1 MDSVPTAP
9 ERQHVGV
16 VTVLAALALGA
27 FVVFVFWVH
36 HGASRVEQVDE
47 PERALAAVVGRT
59 LDLDEGV
66 DRAPAWERRLYTALL
81 GGRADDLAQ
90 AIGWYEELEA
100 VSLDPTVDLH
110 LAILE
115 GEAGREGEPGRL
127 ARLRRRVA
135 EWQRRDGDFPVMA
148 GWIAAAYL
156 GVRPHGDPGL
166 EAELASAL
174 APGWFLDRLT
184 LVLAKRGGDAVLAKA
199 AEAALAARGE
209 RLLWRLRGFALA
221 QAAVVAVGALAA
233 LGLARRRRGDRA
245 RPGAAVFPPPWGGRE
260 GVVVLVRG
268 GALGALLMA
277 LFFLAPTGNDA
288 LRLALAAAANLA
300 FLPPI
305 LLARRRLL
313 QPAGLGLREGF
324 GLAAPG
330 RDLGSLAGVLLA
342 VLALGQAGQW
352 GIDAVAR
359 ALALSSHWTEWF
371 EPDLTWGGGAVVAVT
386 LVDVVVVTP
395 LFEELLFRG
404 LLFATLRRGLGAPGA
419 VVVSAAIFAV
429 AHGYG
434 ALGFA
439 SVFWSA
445 CLWAWAYEKTGSLW
459 PCIASHAIDNLAAS
473 LSVLLVL
480 RG

>member
-9 ERQHVGV
+9 ERRHVGV
-16 VTVLAALALGA
+16 ATVIAALALGA
-27 FVVFVFWVH
+27 FVVFVFWIH

-47 PERALAAVVGRT
+47 PERALATVVGRT

-100 VSLDPTVDLH
+100 LSADPIVDLH

-115 GEAGREGEPGRL
+115 GEAGRL

-148 GWIAAAYL
+148 GWLAVAYL
-156 GVRPHGDPGL
+156 GVPPHGDPGL
-166 EAELASAL
+166 EAEVASAL
-174 APGWFLDRLT
+174 APGWFRDRLT
-184 LVLAKRGGDAVLAKA
+184 LVLARRSGDAALAKA
-199 AEAALAARGE
+199 TDAALAARGE
-209 RLLWRLRGFALA
+209 RLRRRLRVFAVA

-233 LGLARRRRGDRA
+233 LGLARRRGDRA
-245 RPGAAVFPPPWGGRE
+245 RPGAAVFPPPWSGRE
-260 GVVVLVRG
+260 GVAVLVRG
-268 GALGALLMA
+268 GALGAVLMTGF
-277 LFFLAPTGNDA
+277 LLAPTGNVA

-300 FLPPI
+300 FLPAI
-305 LLARRRLL
+305 LLAQRRLL
-313 QPAGLGLREGF
+313 RPAGLGLREGF

-330 RDLGSLAGVLLA
+330 RDLGSLAGALLA

-352 GIDAVAR
+352 GIDTVAR
-359 ALALSSHWTEWF
+359 TLDLSSHWTEWF
-371 EPDLTWGGGAVVAVT
+371 EPDLAWGGRAVVAVT
-386 LVDVVVVTP
+386 LVDVVMLTP

-419 VVVSAAIFAV
+419 VVLSAAIFAL

-434 ALGFA
+434 VLGFA

-459 PCIASHAIDNLAAS
+459 PCIASHAVDNLAAS

>member
-16 VTVLAALALGA
+16 ANVLAALALGA

-36 HGASRVEQVDE
+36 HGATRVEQVDE
-47 PERALAAVVGRT
+47 PERALAVVVGRT

-81 GGRADDLAQ
+81 GARADDLAQ

-100 VSLDPTVDLH
+100 FSPDPTVDLH

-115 GEAGREGEPGRL
+115 GEAGRL

-148 GWIAAAYL
+148 GWLAVAYL
-156 GVRPHGDPGL
+156 GVPPHGDPGL

-174 APGWFLDRLT
+174 APGWFRDRLT
-184 LVLAKRGGDAVLAKA
+184 LVLARRSGDGALAKA
-199 AEAALAARGE
+199 TDGALAARGE
-209 RLLWRLRGFALA
+209 RLLRRLRAFAVA

-245 RPGAAVFPPPWGGRE
+245 RPGAAVFPPPWSGRE

-268 GALGALLMA
+268 GALGAVLMTG
-277 LFFLAPTGNDA
+277 FFLAPTGNVA

-300 FLPPI
+300 FLPAI
-305 LLARRRLL
+305 LLAHRRLL
-313 QPAGLGLREGF
+313 RPAGLGLREGF

-352 GIDAVAR
+352 GIDTVAR
-359 ALALSSHWTEWF
+359 TLDLSSHWTEWF
-371 EPDLTWGGGAVVAVT
+371 EPDLAWGGRAVVVIT

-419 VVVSAAIFAV
+419 VVLSAAIFAL

-434 ALGFA
+434 VLGFA

-459 PCIASHAIDNLAAS
+459 PCIAAHAVDNLAAS